1 MQKNTLNTIYS
12 KLCANIMSPVPQ
24 NTYYTIFLNV
34 MVAILNYYQKRVA
47 NLNFGRQCILHAGHN
62 GVRKVEWSVESFQ
75 NFSDSFDSS

>member
-1 MQKNTLNTIYS
+1 
-12 KLCANIMSPVPQ
+12 
-24 NTYYTIFLNV
+24 

-47 NLNFGRQCILHAGHN
+47 NLNFGRQCILHSGHN